1 MKEFLEREAMA
12 GKMRDRHS
20 GLVAFPP
27 GNRTDWNGQDVVPL
41 KEWLRNSTLTPMWGP
56 DRCLAAFP
64 ASGKHEDVEVLRK
77 IQLQIHAQGLL
88 PNPVLDAPP
97 PVDAETITRMRE
109 NLSNR
114 QDLCVY
120 DEDMRKE
127 RVVHFMCYHK
137 MRVRLLVHF
146 YAFLFF
152 EDWREDL
159 WMKRFMRDHVR
170 YIDEIQCAAARIVN
184 AMREHAKS
192 KNASD
197 PSGQFDT
204 FHVRRGDFQFKQTRI
219 EASEIVKNTRDILSP
234 GSTIYVA
241 TDERDKSFFAP
252 MKAQYDVKFM
262 DGTSRTDPIFWVR
275 QVCML

>member
-1 MKEFLEREAMA
+1 MKEFLEREAMM
-12 GKMRDRHS
+12 GKMRDRYS
-20 GLVAFPP
+20 GRVTFPP

-64 ASGKHEDVEVLRK
+64 ASGKHEDVEILRK
-77 IQLQIHAQGLL
+77 IQQQIHAQGLL
-88 PNPVLDAPP
+88 SDPVLDDPP
-97 PVDAETITRMRE
+97 PVDSKTMTRMRE
-109 NLSNR
+109 ILSHR

-192 KNASD
+192 RNATD
-197 PSGQFDT
+197 PSGHFDT
-204 FHVRRGDFQFKQTRI
+204 FHVRRGDFQFKHTRI
-219 EASEIVKNTRDILSP
+219 EAAEIVKNTNDILSP
-234 GSTIYVA
+234 GSTIYIA

-252 MKAQYDVKFM
+252 LKAQYDVKFM
-262 DGTSRTDPIFWVR
+262 DGTHCTV
-275 QVCML
+275 